1 MSSDRRNYYGCEQ
14 KKKQRALAV
23 LYLESGRL
31 QNAAN
36 ASVVPTEFA
45 AEPTTKMKSSK
56 KKFRN
61 LNFSPSTIYRYL
73 IFFLKFKTSTL
84 SNNRFAACTGCPKAL
99 RDFPPRK
106 DDILLP
112 RDYPHPPPESVRTDG
127 RTLKS
132 KPNFLASIG

>member
-1 MSSDRRNYYGCEQ
+1 M
-14 KKKQRALAV
+14 

-73 IFFLKFKTSTL
+73 IFT
-84 SNNRFAACTGCPKAL
+84 
-99 RDFPPRK
+99 PPSGRGLV
-106 DDILLP
+106 IPFFFITPPSGRGLAIPVFLP
-112 RDYPHPPPESVRTDG
+112 RRQDG
-127 RTLKS
+127 V
-132 KPNFLASIG
+132 